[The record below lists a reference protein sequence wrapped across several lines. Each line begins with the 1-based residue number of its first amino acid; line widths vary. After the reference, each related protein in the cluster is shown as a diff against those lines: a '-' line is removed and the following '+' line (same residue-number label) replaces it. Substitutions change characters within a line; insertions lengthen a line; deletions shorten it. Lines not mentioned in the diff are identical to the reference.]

1 MSPASERP
9 AFQLRDGLLEGLSL
23 LVATRFGPELLI
35 GPNRQVERQRVVLGA
50 GKARRVVRERR
61 ARELIGGK
69 LGRHPLPPRYPL
81 SRVGLTQGPQMPRP
95 AIIRVG
101 GDSPPRGRSQHLRAP
116 GSVATKG
123 WQDH

>member
-69 LGRHPLPPRYPL
+69 LGPHPPPPRYPL
-81 SRVGLTQGPQMPRP
+81 SRGGLTHGPHMPRP
-95 AIIRVG
+95 PLI
-101 GDSPPRGRSQHLRAP
+101 L
-116 GSVATKG
+116 VAAHGPHGESSHHRPCTVTR
-123 WQDH
+123 

>member
-9 AFQLRDGLLEGLSL
+9 AFQLRDGLVEGLSL

-81 SRVGLTQGPQMPRP
+81 FRVGPPQGPQMPP
-95 AIIRVG
+95 PPLIPVG
-101 GDSPPRGRSQHLRAP
+101 GPGPHREPSNHPPATATEP
-116 GSVATKG
+116 ISV
-123 WQDH
+123 

>member
-61 ARELIGGK
+61 ARELIGGE
-69 LGRHPLPPRYPL
+69 LGRPPPPPRHPLPRG
-81 SRVGLTQGPQMPRP
+81 GLTQGPQMPRP
-95 AIIRVG
+95 PVISLG
-101 GDSPPRGRSQHLRAP
+101 GGGP
-116 GSVATKG
+116 
-123 WQDH
+123 

>member
-69 LGRHPLPPRYPL
+69 IGRHPLPPRYPHP
-81 SRVGLTQGPQMPRP
+81 RVGLTPGPQVPRP
-95 AIIRVG
+95 TVIPLG
-101 GDSPPRGRSQHLRAP
+101 GASPRSGP
-116 GSVATKG
+116 
-123 WQDH
+123 

>member
-61 ARELIGGK
+61 ARELIGGE
-69 LGRHPLPPRYPL
+69 LGRHPPPPRYPP
-81 SRVGLTQGPQMPRP
+81 SRGRLTHGPQKPPPPIIP
-95 AIIRVG
+95 AR
-101 GDSPPRGRSQHLRAP
+101 GDGPHRQPPQP
-116 GSVATKG
+116 
-123 WQDH
+123 